1 MRSKNRLW
9 GITWWSGGQGSALPL
24 QGAWV
29 QSLVRELRSC
39 TPCKQ
44 ITKYCLFTDWL
55 MQRVFHKACEFPS
68 KVCSL
73 QQVEVAIVLLGF
85 FFLVFQFLKRQ
96 DLLNVLAR
104 MMRPVSDQV
113 VGIRPLVFSVQI
125 GVFMS
130 QSLFHFLPG
139 LYLDFVTTRVLC
151 PLQNGT
157 FSVQTDHVPLS
168 VHLAATGDVGVTQEL
183 QIISG

>member
-1 MRSKNRLW
+1 
-9 GITWWSGGQGSALPL
+9 
-24 QGAWV
+24 
-29 QSLVRELRSC
+29 
-39 TPCKQ
+39 
-44 ITKYCLFTDWL
+44 
-55 MQRVFHKACEFPS
+55 MQRVFYEACEFPS
-68 KVCSL
+68 KGFSL

-125 GVFMS
+125 GFFTS

-139 LYLDFVTTRVLC
+139 LYLDFVTTCVLC

-157 FSVQTDHVPLS
+157 FSVQTDNVLHNWQ
-168 VHLAATGDVGVTQEL
+168 LAATGGAGGDPGATNNIWLIRAVSIIYNILYIFIGLKLNCYLKALLFLLL
-183 QIISG
+183 QTCLFM